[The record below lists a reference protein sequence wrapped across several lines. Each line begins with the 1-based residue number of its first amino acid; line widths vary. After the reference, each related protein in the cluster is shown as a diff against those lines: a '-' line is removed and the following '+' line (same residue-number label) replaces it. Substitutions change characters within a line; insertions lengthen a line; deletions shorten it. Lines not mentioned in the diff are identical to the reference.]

1 MTISDLSDLTQQP
14 REDYYE
20 LLLTHSTLIINEVGK
35 TSQAKV
41 AKLLHISPPKFS
53 GVFGC
58 IVAYDNLKVD

>member
-1 MTISDLSDLTQQP
+1 MNIQELSNLTQPP
-14 REDYYE
+14 RDDYYE
-20 LLLTHSTLIINEVGK
+20 LLLSHSTTIINEVGR